1 MSLLR
6 SAPSNPSS
14 SRSLPPERF
23 APSRRLLGALAI
35 GLMIA
40 TASPPVLAAG
50 DDDSPA
56 SFAPGLCGTL
66 EVPFGPFDY
75 RSTPPDRRSLVERY
89 HFTTKVELLQS
100 GESGQLGADLNYT
113 LQVFPNHPRAL
124 FAVSRY
130 SIRHKTQRL
139 PGARYPA
146 ECYFDRAIRF
156 TPRDPQVRAL
166 YADFLIKWKR
176 ADDARKQLIATEA
189 MEITTPEVHY
199 NLALAWTDLGDYEK
213 ALPLAKQAYAGG
225 VQFTALKDRIK
236 KAGAWRD

>member
-1 MSLLR
+1 MRPEGSAFAARVATALLLSLG
-6 SAPSNPSS
+6 
-14 SRSLPPERF
+14 
-23 APSRRLLGALAI
+23 LGA
-35 GLMIA
+35 
-40 TASPPVLAAG
+40 PVA
-50 DDDSPA
+50 SPA
-56 SFAPGLCGTL
+56 SAASGDENVVAGFAPGICGPL
-66 EVPFGPFDY
+66 ENPFGPFDY
-75 RSTPPDRRSLVERY
+75 RTTPPERKSLVERF
-89 HFTTKVELLQS
+89 HFTTRVELLQGGQS
-100 GESGQLGADLNYT
+100 GALGADLNYT

-176 ADDARKQLIATEA
+176 PDDARKQLIAAEK
-189 MEITTPEVHY
+189 MEIASPEVYY
-199 NLALAWTDLGDYEK
+199 NLGMAWADLGEFDR
-213 ALPLAKQAYAGG
+213 ALPLARRAYAGG
-225 VQFTALKDRIK
+225 VQFTALKDRIE